1 MQLHPMAHSSPLGA
15 KWMETEIE
23 MLRAAVNRFGDN
35 LNCSSCVIKKW
46 TVAQIKTTTVKRKV
60 YEDSGI
66 PPPAGLSKKGPTEMA
81 SGVLSSP
88 PASLHETA
96 PVSLRLGS
104 SHKETECWCDT
115 QCLNDPDAN
124 SDLVGIEGL
133 GETPPAKKLNFNK
146 DNLTLDSGLLMT
158 SADPPALSLSLP
170 PLTPLTVHPGP
181 VDRLGL

>member
-1 MQLHPMAHSSPLGA
+1 MKPKILLFIKQVCDSVSACASSGRMVMPPRALSSASRMTSWWFEEDLTAHFKRFSNEKKHTMA
-15 KWMETEIE
+15 
-23 MLRAAVNRFGDN
+23 
-35 LNCSSCVIKKW
+35 
-46 TVAQIKTTTVKRKV
+46 
-60 YEDSGI
+60 DSALSGNEC
-66 PPPAGLSKKGPTEMA
+66 PKNWRCLSKAP
-81 SGVLSSP
+81 
-88 PASLHETA
+88 LHETA